1 MRLIDADVFER
12 ILDEETEYDIETPY
26 GDGYSHKLV
35 CDVLSAVP
43 TVDAVQVVRCRDCE
57 FWYGGKKFAPNFN
70 ACRMWSASGTTRYT
84 ADMDFCSK
92 GERKTTAEEAE
103 YDELRYSWARDEY
116 ESPIY

>member
-1 MRLIDADVFER
+1 MTRLIDANDFFER
-12 ILDEETEYDIETPY
+12 LCDRDCDIVPQYSE
-26 GDGYSHKLV
+26 DGYSTERIEETL
-35 CDVLSAVP
+35 DAP

>member
-1 MRLIDADVFER
+1 MRLIDADALFAALNDAKWYDNADR
-12 ILDEETEYDIETPY
+12 DFLTLD
-26 GDGYSHKLV
+26 LV
-35 CDVLSAVP
+35 EDAP